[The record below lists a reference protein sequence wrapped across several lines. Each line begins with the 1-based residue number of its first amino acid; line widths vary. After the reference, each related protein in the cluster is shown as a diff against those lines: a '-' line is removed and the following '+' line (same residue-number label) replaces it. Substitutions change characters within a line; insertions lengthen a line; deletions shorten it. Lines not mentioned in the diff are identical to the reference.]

1 MTLPRLL
8 LRAAALL
15 VPRRR
20 RADWLE
26 EWEAELWAL
35 ASEQPAPSVF
45 DHLRF
50 VMGAPWHAAAERF
63 DDWTI
68 GGSARDLRDAIRR
81 LRGAPS
87 LTLTC
92 ILILGLATAANTA
105 IFSVVNA
112 TFFRTP
118 PGILGAEELVQLG
131 REKRD
136 GALDNLS
143 YPAFAFIREQAP
155 VFESLAAFSHE
166 QFVLDDGTGARYA
179 AGSRVSSGYFRL
191 LGATLSRGR
200 EISPPEERAGDPVAI
215 VSHTLWQRRFVSAGD
230 LSAGA
235 LAKADGATI
244 AVNGRIVSIIGV
256 APPGFVGTEI
266 GGAAPEL
273 WLPVSFD
280 GGEARLQ
287 EVRLSWL
294 WVVGRL
300 RPDVTVAQA
309 QAAMTPVN
317 ASLEAANP
325 HSMTSRLLVVPG
337 IGLRPQDRVEAVRV
351 STLLMGSV
359 VLVLLIACV
368 NVAGL
373 LVARTADRRREIAVR
388 LALGATRFR
397 IARESLTES
406 LLIAVCGGGLA
417 LAAGIWMAAG
427 VRRLLP
433 YEFAVG
439 FEPDLRVFAFTF
451 GGALAS
457 GVLLGAMPASRTA
470 RTSLITAIREGATTR
485 EASRLRS
492 ALVVVQVVLSFVLMS
507 GTVMLVRSLANIHR
521 ASPGYELDRALAMSV
536 NLDMAGW
543 SEGRAAVFMAA
554 AAQRLGAWG
563 GVESVGIAGRLPVA
577 DAQARRSVSAGDAL
591 VGEFPPVAVTNIVD
605 DGFFRTLRL
614 PIAAGRGILASDHAT
629 SESVGLVSESL
640 ARRLW
645 PGADALGRQLRVGS
659 DTVRVV
665 GVAGRAQ
672 LVSLRDADTP
682 AVYLPLRQ
690 HHTGAVT
697 LLVRAADGVDPRRL
711 AAPARAIVS
720 ELAPGVPIGRVET
733 FQHLVG
739 GSLGETRLVAT
750 LLSIYGA
757 ATLLLAGAGVYGVLS
772 YSIRQRTREIGVRLA
787 LGAAPATVHRTVVRQ
802 ALGLVLLG
810 VVPGSVAAA
819 FAGRAL
825 KGLLF
830 GTTPTDPLSLGAVAV
845 LFAVMAVIAA
855 WIPARHAASA
865 DPIQSLRVE

>member
-8 LRAAALL
+8 IRAAALL
-15 VPRRR
+15 VPRGR

-35 ASEQPAPSVF
+35 ASEQPARPGF
-45 DHLRF
+45 DSLRF

-81 LRGAPS
+81 LTRAPA

-92 ILILGLATAANTA
+92 VLILGLATAANTA

-118 PGILGAEELVQLG
+118 PGIAGAEELVQLG
-131 REKRD
+131 REKND

-166 QFVLDDGTGARYA
+166 QFVLDAGTSARYA

-200 EISPPEERAGDPVAI
+200 EISPSEERAGDPVAI
-215 VSHTLWQRRFVSAGD
+215 VSHTLWQRRFASAG
-230 LSAGA
+230 
-235 LAKADGATI
+235 DGATI
-244 AVNGRIVSIIGV
+244 AVNGRMVTIIGV
-256 APPGFVGTEI
+256 ASPGFVGTEI

-294 WVVGRL
+294 SVVGRL
-300 RPDVTVAQA
+300 RRGVTIAQA

-325 HSMTSRLLVVPG
+325 HSMTARLLVVPG
-337 IGLRPQDRVEAVRV
+337 IGLSPQDRVEAVRV

-373 LVARTADRRREIAVR
+373 LVARTADRRREVAVR

-417 LAAGIWMAAG
+417 LAAGIWVTAG

-439 FEPDLRVFAFTF
+439 VEPDLRVFAFTF
-451 GGALAS
+451 GGALAC
-457 GVLLGAMPASRTA
+457 GLLLGAMPASRTA

-485 EASRLRS
+485 EAARLRS
-492 ALVVVQVVLSFVLMS
+492 GLVVAQVVLSFVLMS

-521 ASPGYELDRALAMSV
+521 ASPGYELDRALAVSV
-536 NLDMAGW
+536 NLDLAGW
-543 SEGRAAVFMAA
+543 SEGRAALFMAA
-554 AAQRLGAWG
+554 AAPRLGAVG
-563 GVESVGIAGRLPVA
+563 GVESVGITRRLPVA
-577 DAQARRSVSAGDAL
+577 DPPARRSVTAGDGSI
-591 VGEFPPVAVTNIVD
+591 GEFPLVAVTSIVD

-614 PIAAGRGILASDHAT
+614 PITAGRGILASDDAD
-629 SESVGLVSESL
+629 SGSVAVVSESL

-645 PGADALGRQLRVGS
+645 PGGDALGRQLRVGP
-659 DTVRVV
+659 DTVRTV
-665 GVAGRAQ
+665 GVAGPAR

-697 LLVRAADGVDPRRL
+697 LLIRAADGVDPRRL

-720 ELAPGVPIGRVET
+720 ELAAGVPIERVET
-733 FQHLVG
+733 LRHLVA
-739 GSLGETRLVAT
+739 GSLGETRLAAT

-772 YSIRQRTREIGVRLA
+772 FSIRQRTREIGVRLA
-787 LGAAPATVHRTVVRQ
+787 LGANPAAVRRGVVRQ

-810 VVPGSVAAA
+810 IVPGSIGAAV
-819 FAGRAL
+819 AGRAL
-825 KGLLF
+825 NRLLF

-845 LFAVMAVIAA
+845 LFAAMAVIAA
-855 WIPARHAASA
+855 WIPARHAASV
-865 DPIQSLRVE
+865 DPIQSLRID